1 MNMKKRTAYIGIAY
15 PLLYDYRHQ
24 AKKSF
29 NDMWDSPN
37 PIIESPLG
45 LMIFYDEILFLCRSI
60 CPENMR
66 NLPYVKFVDE
76 LYTDFCFENIKKSV
90 EENEDTI
97 INSRDLSYDVVKN
110 ALNIHWDGVDTHT
123 HSLKIGD
130 IKIGAQS
137 NNKETFLFDLYVF
150 QALQELYDPNIELVT
165 NSQYAIQSLNNG
177 VKTEFIDK
185 IIIPGVP
192 NYIGYSGP
200 YHECM
205 EELRENKYLKDFRRW
220 IIEEHGNI
228 QRSEITEMCEA
239 VEKNI
244 EEVKMNVFKQYLEN
258 NSGFLFFKSTAITT
272 LKTVAGLV
280 CSPVSVI
287 DAFAGTIVEGKKALN
302 AKSVRWQGFVVDSR
316 NIVRDICDV
325 KIHK

>member
-1 MNMKKRTAYIGIAY
+1 M
-15 PLLYDYRHQ
+15 
-24 AKKSF
+24 
-29 NDMWDSPN
+29 
-37 PIIESPLG
+37 
-45 LMIFYDEILFLCRSI
+45 
-60 CPENMR
+60 
-66 NLPYVKFVDE
+66 
-76 LYTDFCFENIKKSV
+76 
-90 EENEDTI
+90 
-97 INSRDLSYDVVKN
+97 
-110 ALNIHWDGVDTHT
+110 
-123 HSLKIGD
+123 KIGD

-137 NNKETFLFDLYVF
+137 NKETFLFDLYVF

-302 AKSVRWQGFVVDSR
+302 AKSARWQGFVVDSR

>member
-1 MNMKKRTAYIGIAY
+1 MKKRTAYIGIAY